1 MCVRGF
7 FLLFEYHVAGE
18 RFAMVEMKI
27 AMTKLLSKFSIEAN
41 ETETKMDF
49 RRGDPALLS
58 YDQLLVD
65 VVPRTFNTQPE
76 E

>member
-1 MCVRGF
+1 
-7 FLLFEYHVAGE
+7 
-18 RFAMVEMKI
+18 MVEMKI

-41 ETETKMDF
+41 ETKTKMDF

-65 VVPRTFNTQPE
+65 IVPRTFNTQPE

>member
-1 MCVRGF
+1 
-7 FLLFEYHVAGE
+7 
-18 RFAMVEMKI
+18 MVEMKI

-41 ETETKMDF
+41 ETETKMDL